1 MNKRCCLLW
10 VRIKMRQVLDVKR
23 FAYSVAVSAIF
34 ITVTPLLPIADC
46 MAAPQTPAV
55 ESTERY
61 SPATQALV
69 EMVAENQTLKTLLE
83 KTISKAAEINPDPQT
98 NPTQNLKAYFDYVN
112 WAERA
117 MPWAILPGVEKNHPK
132 LYNQIDQ
139 SLNYFY
145 FVNDRPL
152 DELKGKGL
160 YIPSIQYVEPYR
172 TWLIGFVRQ
181 YGEFLSSE
189 ESWNDQYL
197 AQVKTD
203 PRFGL
208 ESGDYEAP
216 SHWKSF
222 NDFFVR
228 RLASKDKRPIAEP
241 NDDSVVVFPGDSVT
255 QGVWSID
262 EENQLYSLNETPVGQ
277 PDFVAIKSKK
287 FSSVTQLMADSPYR
301 EAFVG
306 GTMTH
311 TFLDVYDYHRF
322 HFPVSGTIKDV
333 RIIEGDTALGGYIT
347 WDAPTKTYTL
357 NASIPGWQMIETRAL
372 VVVETKDHG
381 LVAILPIG
389 MSQVSSVKLEDSV
402 KVGMVVQKGDP
413 LGYFLFG
420 GSDIVML
427 FQKAVQF
434 DLTVPQN
441 NGRYAHRLMGEQYGK
456 LTKRK

>member
-1 MNKRCCLLW
+1 MRKVL
-10 VRIKMRQVLDVKR
+10 RIKQVACSLI
-23 FAYSVAVSAIF
+23 FSSVLAATAF
-34 ITVTPLLPIADC
+34 LLPATVC
-46 MAAPQTPAV
+46 TAYQSSAV
-55 ESTERY
+55 ESSQQY
-61 SPATQALV
+61 LPATQALV
-69 EMVAENQTLKTLLE
+69 EMVAKDQNLKTLLE
-83 KTISKAAEINPDPQT
+83 KSISEAAKINPDPQT
-98 NPTQNLKAYFDYVN
+98 NPAQNLKAYFDYVN

-152 DELKGKGL
+152 DELKNKGL
-160 YIPSIQYVEPYR
+160 YIPSVQYLEPYR
-172 TWLIGFVRQ
+172 SWLIGFIRQ
-181 YGEFLSSE
+181 YGKFLSTA
-189 ESWNDQYL
+189 ESWNEKYL

-208 ESGDYEAP
+208 ETGDYEDP

-228 RLASKDKRPIAEP
+228 RLAGKDKRPIASP
-241 NDDSVVVFPGDSVT
+241 GDDSVVVFPGDSVT
-255 QGVWSID
+255 QGVWAID
-262 EENQLYSLNETPVGQ
+262 EKNQLHALDDKPVGQ
-277 PDFVAIKSKK
+277 PDFVAVQFKK
-287 FSSVTQLMADSPYR
+287 FSSVTELMADSPYR

-347 WDAPTKTYTL
+347 WDAPTKTYSL

-372 VVVETKDHG
+372 VVVETKNHG

-402 KVGMVVQKGDP
+402 KVGASVEKGDP

-427 FQKAVQF
+427 FQKVVQF
-434 DLTVPQN
+434 ELTVPQE
-441 NGRYAHRLMGEQYGK
+441 GDRYAHRLMGEAYGK
-456 LTKRK
+456 LTQRKQ

>member
-1 MNKRCCLLW
+1 
-10 VRIKMRQVLDVKR
+10 
-23 FAYSVAVSAIF
+23 
-34 ITVTPLLPIADC
+34 

-98 NPTQNLKAYFDYVN
+98 NPAQNLKAYFDYVN

-262 EENQLYSLNETPVGQ
+262 EENQLYVFLKRNS
-277 PDFVAIKSKK
+277 
-287 FSSVTQLMADSPYR
+287 
-301 EAFVG
+301 G
-306 GTMTH
+306 G
-311 TFLDVYDYHRF
+311 
-322 HFPVSGTIKDV
+322 
-333 RIIEGDTALGGYIT
+333 A
-347 WDAPTKTYTL
+347 A
-357 NASIPGWQMIETRAL
+357 
-372 VVVETKDHG
+372 
-381 LVAILPIG
+381 
-389 MSQVSSVKLEDSV
+389 
-402 KVGMVVQKGDP
+402 
-413 LGYFLFG
+413 
-420 GSDIVML
+420 
-427 FQKAVQF
+427 
-434 DLTVPQN
+434 
-441 NGRYAHRLMGEQYGK
+441 
-456 LTKRK
+456 